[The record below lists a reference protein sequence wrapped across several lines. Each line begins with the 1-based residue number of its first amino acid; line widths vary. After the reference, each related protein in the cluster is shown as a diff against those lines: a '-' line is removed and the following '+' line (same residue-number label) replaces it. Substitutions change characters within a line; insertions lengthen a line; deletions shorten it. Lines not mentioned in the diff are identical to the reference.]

1 METRAPHIIVGL
13 FVMFMAA
20 FAVGFGLWVAN
31 TDIDKE
37 YIEYDIFLQESVLGL
52 YEQGTVFY
60 LGIPVGKVTEIA
72 LAPDDPRTVQVTVR
86 IQAEVPVNEGSVA
99 RLELQALTGV
109 TQIQIFGGAPDAA
122 ALVPAPGADRAV
134 IQAEASALSAFFEQT
149 PNLVNELIL
158 AVGQIRTL
166 FKDENMANIDAT
178 LVNLNALTSNLA
190 GGTEDLDLLL
200 ADARTLISSFNETSI
215 QLNALLSSGTDLM
228 DDELKDTLAQLTIT
242 LADASATFRRVDEVI
257 AANEGAITSFA
268 NGTLVE
274 VSRLIMD
281 LRQSSQSLT
290 RLLNSIEDNPVD
302 LLMGKDR
309 PEYSPAGQ

>member
-20 FAVGFGLWVAN
+20 FAVAFGLWVAN

-37 YIEYDIFLQESVLGL
+37 YVEYDIFLQESVLGL

-122 ALVPAPGADRAV
+122 PLVPEPGAERAV
-134 IQAEASALSAFFEQT
+134 IQAEASALAEFFEQT

-158 AVGQIRTL
+158 TVGQIRTL
-166 FKDENMANIDAT
+166 FKEENIANIDAVLANVNTIT
-178 LVNLNALTSNLA
+178 LNLA
-190 GGTEDLDLLL
+190 EGTEDLDLLL
-200 ADARTLISSFNETSI
+200 ADARMLISSFNDTST
-215 QLNALLSSGTDLM
+215 QLTALLSSGADLM
-228 DDELKDTLAQLTIT
+228 DAEVKDTLTQLTLT
-242 LADASATFRRVDEVI
+242 LADASKTFKRVDELI
-257 AANEGAITSFA
+257 AANEGALTSFS

-290 RLLNSIEDNPVD
+290 RLLNSIEDNPVE

-309 PEYSPAGQ
+309 PEYSPASQ